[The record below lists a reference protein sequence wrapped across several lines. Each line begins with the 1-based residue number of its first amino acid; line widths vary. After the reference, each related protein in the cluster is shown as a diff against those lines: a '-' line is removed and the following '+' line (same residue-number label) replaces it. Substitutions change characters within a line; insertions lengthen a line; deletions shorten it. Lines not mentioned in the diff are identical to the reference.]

1 MKRGFQILKLLGRV
15 YILHISAIL
24 AIWLAMYY
32 SGLDIILSIIY
43 LFLLWEEGKYTHRM
57 LRNPKKQALI
67 ASLWQLPGFVLGTSV
82 IIGIDRVTDLAYY
95 FVFMLELW
103 VTPILPLVSLLP
115 HWTIMERPIYYYL
128 LFVMVPLLAVYYYVP
143 VHRTISENS

>member
-1 MKRGFQILKLLGRV
+1 MKRGFQILKSLGRV

-32 SGLDIILSIIY
+32 PGLDIILSIIY
-43 LFLLWEEGKYTHRM
+43 LFLLWEEGKHTHRM
-57 LRNPKKQALI
+57 LRNPKQQALI
-67 ASLWQLPGFVLGTSV
+67 ASLWQLPGFILGASV
-82 IIGIDRVTDLAYY
+82 ILGIERVTDLAYY

-115 HWTIMERPIYYYL
+115 HWIILERPIYYYL
-128 LFVMVPLLAVYYYVP
+128 LFVMVPFLTVYYYLP
-143 VHRTISENS
+143 VRRPIFENS